1 MSKKYS
7 HILQPI
13 QIGNVILKN
22 RLLSSNSLPHFLM
35 GPESY
40 PSDPMM
46 LYQTNLAR
54 NGAAIVTTLD
64 WSDPRQRNGG
74 GDGCHFPM
82 FDLEDPSVQNYM
94 NQLSDGIHFY
104 HAKAS
109 VAIMPL
115 PPKGYGV
122 IAEEHGPF
130 WPNELPDEPMK
141 APAGP
146 PPGDEGDA
154 PMGPPMSGPVQQME
168 RPQMDEMIQRYVK
181 VAKTYQSFGFDMI
194 TIHMSYNATV
204 LAQFLSPLKNTRTDA
219 YGGNVENRTR
229 FPLELCRAIK
239 AACGQDFLIEA
250 QISGEEAPGGITIA
264 DTVEF
269 AKLAEGIIDIF
280 QIRAA
285 DGDLNHPTGFNSD
298 RTPITLRVAEAIKR
312 SGAKIVTA
320 PIGGFQ
326 NAEDIERYL
335 AEGKTDM
342 VAAARAFFCDPD
354 YYEKIVEG
362 RGEDVVPCIRCN
374 RCHGQGMN
382 GPWLSV
388 CSVNPTLG
396 LGHKLERMVS
406 AAPKRLKTV
415 AVIGGGAAGMEAA
428 ITAAS
433 RGHKVTLYEK
443 ADRLGGQLLHA
454 DFASFKWPILDF
466 KNYLIRQLDKT
477 GVTVCLGVTAT
488 PEFIAAQGY
497 DVVIAALGARAQ
509 LPPVSGVQAPD
520 GSLCPGIW
528 DPISTYGN
536 AHKLGKRVVVI
547 GGSEIGTETGLYLS
561 EQGHDVTVLTRQRQL
576 APESERVHYYTA
588 FQSYWEQ
595 QERFHSITR
604 ATTTKV
610 APGRV
615 WYTDHSGKEH
625 LLECDSIVACG
636 GMGARSQEA
645 LSFSGTG
652 DEVFIIGDCDH
663 IGNIQKSVRAGY
675 SVAAML

>member
-7 HILQPI
+7 HILEPI
-13 QIGNVILKN
+13 QIGNVVLKN

-35 GPESY
+35 GPESF
-40 PSDPMM
+40 PSDPVM
-46 LYQTNLAR
+46 LYQTGLAR

-64 WSDPRQRNGG
+64 WSDQRQRNGG

-82 FDLEDPSVQNYM
+82 FNLKDPSVQNYM

-104 HAKAS
+104 HSKAS

-141 APAGP
+141 APEGP
-146 PPGDEGDA
+146 PPGEAGDA
-154 PMGPPMSGPVQQME
+154 PAGPPMSGPVKQME
-168 RPQMDEMIQRYVK
+168 RPQMDEMIARYVE
-181 VAKTYQSFGFDMI
+181 VAKTYQGFGFDMI

-204 LAQFLSPLKNTRTDA
+204 LAQFLSPLKNKRTDA
-219 YGGNVENRTR
+219 YGGSVENRTR

-250 QISGEEAPGGITIA
+250 QISGEEEPGGITIA

-280 QIRAA
+280 QIRAG

-298 RTPITLRVAEAIKR
+298 RTPITLRVAEAIKK
-312 SGAKIVTA
+312 SGAKVVTA

-326 NAEDIERYL
+326 NPDDMEAYL
-335 AEGKTDM
+335 AQGKTDM
-342 VAAARAFFCDPD
+342 IAAARAFFCDPS

-374 RCHGQGMN
+374 RCHGQGMA

-396 LGHKLERMVS
+396 LGHKLERMVDQT
-406 AAPKRLKTV
+406 PKRSKKV
-415 AVIGGGAAGMEAA
+415 AVIGGGPAGMQAA

-433 RGHKVTLYEK
+433 RGHAVTLYEK
-443 ADRLGGQLLHA
+443 ADRLGGQILHA
-454 DFASFKWPILDF
+454 DYASFKWPILDF
-466 KNYLIRQLDKT
+466 KNYQIRQLDK
-477 GVTVCLGVTAT
+477 LGVSVKLKTAAT
-488 PEFIAAQGY
+488 PDMIAAEGY
-497 DVVIAALGARAQ
+497 DAVLVALGAVPN
-509 LPPVSGVQAPD
+509 LPPIEGVSKEAGVF
-520 GSLCPGIW
+520 
-528 DPISTYGN
+528 DPISVYGQ
-536 AHKLGKRVVVI
+536 AHKLGRRVVVI
-547 GGSEIGTETGLYLS
+547 GGSEIGTETGLYLAG
-561 EQGHDVTVLTRQRQL
+561 EGHEVTVLTRQRQL

-588 FQSYWEQ
+588 FQQYWET
-595 QERFHSITR
+595 QESFRYILRAAATR
-604 ATTTKV
+604 VEAGK
-610 APGRV
+610 V
-615 WYTDHSGKEH
+615 WYRDADGEEYA
-625 LLECDSIVACG
+625 LECDSVVACG
-636 GMGARSQEA
+636 GMKSAQEEA
-645 LSFSGTG
+645 LSFSGSG
-652 DEVFIIGDCDH
+652 DEVFLIGDCDKV
-663 IGNIQKSVRAGY
+663 GNIQKAVRAGY
-675 SVAAML
+675 SAAAML

>member
-1 MSKKYS
+1 MSKKYN

-13 QIGNVILKN
+13 KIGNVILKN

-40 PSDPMM
+40 PSDPVM
-46 LYQTNLAR
+46 LYQTGLAR
-54 NGAAIVTTLD
+54 NGAAIVTILD
-64 WSDPRQRNGG
+64 WSDQRQRNGG

-82 FDLEDPSVQNYM
+82 FNLEDPSVQNYM

-104 HAKAS
+104 HSKAS

-122 IAEEHGPF
+122 IAEEHSPF

-141 APAGP
+141 APSAP
-146 PPGDEGDA
+146 PADTDDV
-154 PMGPPMSGPVQQME
+154 PMGPPMSPPVQQME
-168 RPQMDEMIQRYVK
+168 RPQMDEMIARYVK

-204 LAQFLSPLKNTRTDA
+204 LAQFLSPLKNTRKDA
-219 YGGNVENRTR
+219 YGGSVENRTR

-239 AACGQDFLIEA
+239 DACGQDFLIEA
-250 QISGEEAPGGITIA
+250 QISGEEEHGGITIA

-280 QIRAA
+280 QIRAG

-298 RTPITLRVAEAIKR
+298 RTPITLKVAEAIKQ
-312 SGAKIVTA
+312 SGAKVVTA

-326 NAEDIERYL
+326 NVDDIERYL

-342 VAAARAFFCDPD
+342 VAAARAFFCDPN

-362 RGEDVVPCIRCN
+362 RGDDVIPCIRCN

-396 LGHKLERMVS
+396 LSHKLERMVS
-406 AAPKRLKTV
+406 ERPKRIKKV
-415 AVIGGGAAGMEAA
+415 AIIGGGVAGMEAA
-428 ITAAS
+428 VTAAS
-433 RGHKVTLYEK
+433 RGHIVTLYEK

-454 DFASFKWPILDF
+454 DFASFKWPIFDF
-466 KNYLIRQLDKT
+466 KSYLIRQLDKT
-477 GVTVCLGVTAT
+477 GVTVCLGTVAT
-488 PEFIAAQGY
+488 PELIASKGY
-497 DVVIAALGARAQ
+497 DAVIVAMGAEAK
-509 LPPVSGVQAPD
+509 LPPVEGIKLEDGSICSGV
-520 GSLCPGIW
+520 W
-528 DPISTYGN
+528 NPIATYGH
-536 AHKLGKRVVVI
+536 AHELGKKVVVI
-547 GGSEIGTETGLYLS
+547 GGSEIGTETGLYLT
-561 EQGHDVTVLTRQRQL
+561 EQGHDVTVLTRQKQL

-588 FQSYWEQ
+588 FQLYWEQ
-595 QERFHSITR
+595 AEQFHYITK

-610 APGRV
+610 APGKV
-615 WYTDHSGKEH
+615 WYTDKSGTEH
-625 LLECDSIVACG
+625 LIECDSIVACG
-636 GMGARSQEA
+636 GMEAKSQEA
-645 LSFSGTG
+645 LAFTGTG
-652 DEVFIIGDCDH
+652 DEVFIIGDCNK

-675 SVAAML
+675 SIATML